1 MKAKFRFAW
10 VFVLVIFCFSNY
22 PASAEL
28 TRLTAGYGAI
38 SADQLVLWVAKDA
51 GIFAK
56 NNLDVQLVFFTGGAM
71 SVTAMVSGDTPIIQ
85 ASGPAVVS
93 AALAGAGA
101 VVVAGGIVTLDYQL
115 MTQPNIKNAEQLK
128 GGSVAIAR
136 FGGAAD
142 FVARFALAKLGL
154 NPLKDVT
161 IVQVGTT
168 PDRLTALEA
177 KRVQATVLVPPTTFL
192 AQKRGFHLLADIGE
206 LGLAYQHQGAV
217 TTKKFMRER
226 PDVVRNFVKSYIEAV
241 HRMKTDR
248 AGGLKILANY
258 LRVSDREI
266 LERTYDNSI
275 TDNKLPR
282 KQYPTVDG
290 IKTILDQLGQKDPKA
305 RAAKP
310 QDFVDARFVE
320 EFDKSGYVDSLYAQ
334 GKR

>member
-1 MKAKFRFAW
+1 MN
-10 VFVLVIFCFSNY
+10 SS
-22 PASAEL
+22 ASAQL
-28 TRLTAGYGAI
+28 TKLAAAYGAI

-51 GIFAK
+51 GIFAR
-56 NNLDVQLVFFTGGAM
+56 NNLDVQLIFFTGGAM
-71 SVTAMVSGDTPIIQ
+71 SVMAMVSGDTPIIQ

-93 AALAGAGA
+93 AALAGSEA
-101 VVVAGGIVTLDYQL
+101 VIVAGGIVTLDYQL
-115 MTQPNIKNAEQLK
+115 MTQPYIKTPEQLK

-136 FGGAAD
+136 LGGAAD

-168 PDRLTALEA
+168 PDRLTALET
-177 KRVQATVLVPPTTFL
+177 KRVQATVLVPPTTFV
-192 AQKRGFHLLADIGE
+192 AQKRGFYLMADIGA
-206 LGLAYQHQGAV
+206 LGYAYQHQGAV
-217 TTKKFMRER
+217 TTKKWIRER

-248 AGGLKILANY
+248 QGGLKILAKY
-258 LRVSDREI
+258 LRVDDKEI

-275 TDNKLPR
+275 TENKLPR
-282 KQYPTVDG
+282 KQYPTLEG
-290 IKTILDQLGQKDPKA
+290 IKTILEQFGEKEPKA

-310 QDFVDARFVE
+310 QDFVDSRFVE
-320 EFDKSGYVDSLYAQ
+320 EFDKSGFIDSLYGR

>member
-1 MKAKFRFAW
+1 MKINSRILP
-10 VFVLVIFCFSNY
+10 VITLVASLFLHSSA
-22 PASAEL
+22 PAQL
-28 TRLTAGYGAI
+28 TRLTTAYGAI

-51 GIFAK
+51 GIFAR

-71 SVTAMVSGDTPIIQ
+71 SVMSMVSGDTPIIQ

-93 AALAGAGA
+93 AALAGSEA
-101 VVVAGGIVTLDYQL
+101 VIVAGGIVTLDYQL
-115 MTQPNIKNAEQLK
+115 MTQPNIRTADQLK

-154 NPLKDVT
+154 NPVKDVT

-177 KRVQATVLVPPTTFL
+177 KRVQATVLVPPTTFE
-192 AQKRGFHLLADIGE
+192 AQEGGFYLMADIGT
-206 LGLAYQHQGAV
+206 LGYAYQHQGAV
-217 TTKKFMRER
+217 TTRKFIREH
-226 PDVVRNFVKSYIEAV
+226 PDVVRNFVKSYIESV
-241 HRMKTDR
+241 HLMKTDR
-248 AGGLKILANY
+248 QAGLKILAKY
-258 LRVSDREI
+258 LHMNDREI

-275 TDNKLPR
+275 SENKLPR
-282 KQYPTVDG
+282 KQYPTLEG
-290 IKTILDQLGQKDPKA
+290 IKTILEQLGQKDPKA

-320 EFDKSGYVDSLYAQ
+320 EFDKSGFIDSLYGR